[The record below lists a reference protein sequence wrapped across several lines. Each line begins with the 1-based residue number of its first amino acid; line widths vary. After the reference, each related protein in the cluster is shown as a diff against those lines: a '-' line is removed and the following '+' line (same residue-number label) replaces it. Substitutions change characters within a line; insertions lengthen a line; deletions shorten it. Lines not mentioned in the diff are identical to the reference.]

1 MTMTNSAEKSLTSVL
16 RYTRLRELPQEDNGK
31 NVWIMA
37 IVLVRKSDGSTNY
50 AVADKDADGKMRIM
64 KDFGSV
70 CSIFSIDDIYPFAYL
85 GVEYMPVFKTQKK
98 EERIEWLNKNASQR
112 DYTGFTLKELDKMIL
127 NNQVLLAIKNFKNN
141 MDYGK

>member
-1 MTMTNSAEKSLTSVL
+1 MTNSAEKSLTSVL

-37 IVLVRKSDGSTNY
+37 IVRVRKSDGSTNY

-70 CSIFSIDDIYPFAYL
+70 CSIFSIDNIYPFAFL

-98 EERIEWLNKNASQR
+98 EERIEWLNKNVAQR

>member
-1 MTMTNSAEKSLTSVL
+1 MTNSAEKSLTSVL

-37 IVLVRKSDGSTNY
+37 IVRVRKSDGSTNY
-50 AVADKDADGKMRIM
+50 AVADKDAEGKMRIM

-70 CSIFSIDDIYPFAYL
+70 CSIFSIDNIYPFAFL

-98 EERIEWLNKNASQR
+98 EERIEWLNKNAAQR
-112 DYTGFTLKELDKMIL
+112 DYTGFTLKELDKIIL

>member
-1 MTMTNSAEKSLTSVL
+1 MTNSAEKSLTSVL

-37 IVLVRKSDGSTNY
+37 IVRVRKSDGSTNY

-70 CSIFSIDDIYPFAYL
+70 CSIFSIDNIYPFAFL

-98 EERIEWLNKNASQR
+98 EERIEWLNKNSSQR

>member
-1 MTMTNSAEKSLTSVL
+1 MTNSAEKSLTSVL

-37 IVLVRKSDGSTNY
+37 IVRVRKSDGSTNY
-50 AVADKDADGKMRIM
+50 AVADKDAEGKMRIM

-70 CSIFSIDDIYPFAYL
+70 CSIFSIDNIYPFAFL

-98 EERIEWLNKNASQR
+98 EERIEWLNKNSAQR

>member
-1 MTMTNSAEKSLTSVL
+1 MTNSAEKSLTSVL

-37 IVLVRKSDGSTNY
+37 IVRVRKSDGSTNY

-70 CSIFSIDDIYPFAYL
+70 CSIFSIDNIYPFAYL

-98 EERIEWLNKNASQR
+98 EERIEWLNKNSSQR

>member
-1 MTMTNSAEKSLTSVL
+1 MTNSAEKSLTSVL
-16 RYTRLRELPQEDNGK
+16 RYARLRELPQEDNGK

-37 IVLVRKSDGSTNY
+37 IVRVRKSDGSTNY

-70 CSIFSIDDIYPFAYL
+70 CSIFSIDNIYPFAYL

-98 EERIEWLNKNASQR
+98 EERIEWLNKNSAQR

>member
-1 MTMTNSAEKSLTSVL
+1 MTNSAEKSLTSVL

-37 IVLVRKSDGSTNY
+37 IVRVRKSDGSTNY

-70 CSIFSIDDIYPFAYL
+70 CSIFSIDNIYPFAYL

-98 EERIEWLNKNASQR
+98 EERIEWLNKNAAQR
-112 DYTGFTLKELDKMIL
+112 DYTGFTLKELDKIIL

>member
-1 MTMTNSAEKSLTSVL
+1 MNMTNFTEKTLTSVL

-31 NVWIMA
+31 NFWIMA
-37 IVLVRKSDGSTNY
+37 IVRVRKSDGSTNY

-70 CSIFSIDDIYPFAYL
+70 CSIFSIDNIYPFAYL

-98 EERIEWLNKNASQR
+98 EERIEWLNKNSAQR

>member
-1 MTMTNSAEKSLTSVL
+1 MTKLAEQSLTSVL

-37 IVLVRKSDGSTNY
+37 IVRVRKSDGSTNY
-50 AVADKDADGKMRIM
+50 AVADKDAEGKMRIM

-70 CSIFSIDDIYPFAYL
+70 CSIFSIDNIYPFAYL

-98 EERIEWLNKNASQR
+98 EERIEWLNKNAERQ
-112 DYTGFTLKELDKMIL
+112 DYTGFTLKELDKTIL

>member
-1 MTMTNSAEKSLTSVL
+1 MTNSAEKSLTSVL

-37 IVLVRKSDGSTNY
+37 IVRVRKSDGSTNY

-70 CSIFSIDDIYPFAYL
+70 CSIFSIDNIYPFAYL

-98 EERIEWLNKNASQR
+98 EERIEWLNKNAERR

>member
-1 MTMTNSAEKSLTSVL
+1 MTNFTEKTLTSVL

-37 IVLVRKSDGSTNY
+37 IVRVRKSDGSTNY

-70 CSIFSIDDIYPFAYL
+70 CSIFSIDNIYPFAYL

-98 EERIEWLNKNASQR
+98 EERIEWLNKNAERR

>member
-1 MTMTNSAEKSLTSVL
+1 MTNSAEKSLTSVL

-37 IVLVRKSDGSTNY
+37 IVRVRKSDGSINY

-70 CSIFSIDDIYPFAYL
+70 CSIFSIDNIYPFAFL

-98 EERIEWLNKNASQR
+98 EERIEWLNKNSAQR